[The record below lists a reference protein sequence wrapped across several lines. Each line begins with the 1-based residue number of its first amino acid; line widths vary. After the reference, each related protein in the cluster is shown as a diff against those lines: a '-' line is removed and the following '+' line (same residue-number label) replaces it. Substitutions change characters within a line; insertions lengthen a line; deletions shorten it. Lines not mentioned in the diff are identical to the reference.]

1 VLLFLFKVLLHKAA
15 ISFAVLL
22 HNAAISLLFCCTMLL
37 FSLAVVLDSAA
48 LFI

>member
-22 HNAAISLLFCCTMLL
+22 HNAAFFIGHPAAQCCFFHWL
-37 FSLAVVLDSAA
+37 S
-48 LFI
+48 